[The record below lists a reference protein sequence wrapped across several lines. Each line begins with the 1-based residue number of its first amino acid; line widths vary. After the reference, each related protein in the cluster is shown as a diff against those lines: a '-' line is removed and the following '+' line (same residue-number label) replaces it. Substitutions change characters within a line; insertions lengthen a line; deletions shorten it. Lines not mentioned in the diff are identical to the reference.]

1 MRLFDYLQKENCL
14 MDLRAVTKEEA
25 VAEISAALVKSG
37 KVQNEE
43 QFVQDIMER
52 EKLGSTGIGLKV
64 AIPHSPTE
72 AVDEFVLAFGRSE
85 MGIDFQSLDDD
96 KVHLIFLMGTNP
108 QELSQYLKLL
118 SELSRLLR
126 KADFREQLMA
136 APSAEEVVQ
145 IFKKFESE

>member
-43 QFVQDIMER
+43 KFVQDILER

-72 AVDEFVLAFGRSE
+72 SVDEFVLGFGRSE
-85 MGIDFQSLDDD
+85 MGIDFQALDDD

-108 QELSQYLKLL
+108 QELSLYLKLL

-126 KADFREQLMA
+126 KSDFREQLMA
-136 APSAEEVVQ
+136 ASSADEVIQ

>member
-43 QFVQDIMER
+43 QFVQDILGR

-85 MGIDFQSLDDD
+85 MGIDFQALDDD

>member
-43 QFVQDIMER
+43 QFVQDILER

-85 MGIDFQSLDDD
+85 MGIDFQALDDD